1 MLFVCHEEL
10 LILFL
15 KSNWSEKIRCSFVI
29 ALFLG
34 DLVTGICYMNDFIE
48 FNWNMYPRIAFAV
61 ITTSFLRNAMKKFLF
76 VVAKSYQAF
85 ILYLIVLLVYTC
97 IVHVATAGP
106 LRQDYYNTKEN
117 NMFFTYNLSSF
128 GKSALSLYI
137 AQTRANFPDIMLK
150 KWEGNE
156 ILMFLIF
163 ASYVFLIGWI
173 VINVMVAIFYS
184 NYKARFA
191 NVIKGLKNQGYLTRI
206 VGVSMSK
213 SGNINFTVLH
223 KLVEYMNSTDFTHDG
238 MEGRLRAYHVKQ
250 NQEYLQDMVELR
262 EEARRDKEAEFDED
276 VANQYFVPY
285 KDRKA
290 GYNQKNKKVFLIFK
304 NSWGYKIAFTVINCY
319 IAIQPLM
326 IIDQEIEYF
335 MFNRYALVE
344 LACIFSL
351 ADPLLVFI
359 FCGKKQMWQPI
370 YKVEIGTTI
379 IILVM
384 GVLLTHGRLTP
395 HSELTM
401 EQQYPVFFD
410 IYSLFCLLRFSRLFV
425 LLKRSLSQTYAMG
438 NLVINMFPF
447 LKTMV
452 SAVCVIFLIYGQICI
467 QYYGGWINS
476 NTPQAYKAQTG
487 DNLKENY
494 QFLNFNDFPSA
505 IMTLWCIMVSK
516 NWPYI
521 VYLAVESRGDQYGV
535 FWFISFLVV
544 MNIIVMSV
552 IIGLIIDA
560 VMSFL
565 KVKGDKMIK
574 FNFGIM
580 QDAMKEIEEMDELSR
595 HLLFKK

>member
-1 MLFVCHEEL
+1 MGVAFTGTFIPVMTWICMLFVCHEEL

-34 DLVTGICYMNDFIE
+34 DLVTGICYMNDVIE
-48 FNWNMYPRIAFAV
+48 FNWHMYPRIAFAV

-85 ILYLIVLLVYTC
+85 ILYLIVLLLYTC

-173 VINVMVAIFYS
+173 VINVMVAIFYG

-206 VGVSMSK
+206 VGISMSK
-213 SGNINFTVLH
+213 SGNINFTILH

-276 VANQYFVPY
+276 VANQYFVPH

-304 NSWGYKIAFTVINCY
+304 NS
-319 IAIQPLM
+319 
-326 IIDQEIEYF
+326 
-335 MFNRYALVE
+335 
-344 LACIFSL
+344 
-351 ADPLLVFI
+351 
-359 FCGKKQMWQPI
+359 
-370 YKVEIGTTI
+370 
-379 IILVM
+379 
-384 GVLLTHGRLTP
+384 
-395 HSELTM
+395 
-401 EQQYPVFFD
+401 
-410 IYSLFCLLRFSRLFV
+410 
-425 LLKRSLSQTYAMG
+425 
-438 NLVINMFPF
+438 
-447 LKTMV
+447 
-452 SAVCVIFLIYGQICI
+452 
-467 QYYGGWINS
+467 
-476 NTPQAYKAQTG
+476 
-487 DNLKENY
+487 
-494 QFLNFNDFPSA
+494 
-505 IMTLWCIMVSK
+505 
-516 NWPYI
+516 
-521 VYLAVESRGDQYGV
+521 
-535 FWFISFLVV
+535 
-544 MNIIVMSV
+544 
-552 IIGLIIDA
+552 
-560 VMSFL
+560 
-565 KVKGDKMIK
+565 
-574 FNFGIM
+574 
-580 QDAMKEIEEMDELSR
+580 
-595 HLLFKK
+595 